1 MSLIFNKKIRIIIF
15 STTLLLL
22 SCIIMILAMIHTF
35 HNEEEFENTTIVKDI
50 VTEQTDM
57 IYEFCI
63 KNNIRGI
70 KYRSFEE
77 IFGNTNFLDSNYQ
90 FIIRTS
96 KNTYQSTS
104 DNILEKYDYLC
115 SGTEMYIVYDSFNED
130 YVTIYVESYISTK
143 HSSHGKIYKAY
154 DKFKTI
160 DSNFAYIAA
169 TFVILICLLIINVV
183 YLLISRRNT
192 ANSILSK
199 INNIYYEFPVAFM
212 LILIEVNS
220 RNNFIQFS
228 FTNYF
233 GIFIKILLLLI
244 SIYVLSYT
252 TFARGAN
259 KTFTKSFLI
268 IQIAVKLVK
277 FIKYICG
284 NLNHKLRA
292 PIILLFSIA
301 LETFSVLCIYY
312 DRDACWLLWSCIKII
327 EAALLLHYFSNIC
340 KLNAYTEKMQSGI
353 SDIKIDTKYMYGV
366 VRENA
371 DYINNLYTGFS
382 KAVEEQIKSEQ
393 LKTEL
398 ITNVSHDL
406 KTPLT
411 SIINYVDLMKKE
423 NLDNEKAVEYLEIL
437 DKHSKRLKTLTE
449 NVIEASKAATGNME
463 VNVGKVNIDEML
475 SQALGEY
482 ESKFNENNL
491 TAIYTP
497 LEKNNVVQADG
508 NLLWR
513 VIDNIFS
520 NVYKYSMENTRVYID
535 VTESDNNINVVI
547 KNISKYQLNIPSD
560 ELMQRFVRGDASRSA
575 SGNGLGLS
583 ISHSLMKLQ
592 NGKLEININGDLFT
606 SHIYINK
613 GEVNK

>member
-1 MSLIFNKKIRIIIF
+1 MSLIFNKKIRMIIF

-96 KNTYQSTS
+96 KNAYQSTS

-169 TFVILICLLIINVV
+169 AFVILICLLIINVV

-192 ANSILSK
+192 SNSILSK

-268 IQIAVKLVK
+268 IQIAIKLVK

-292 PIILLFSIA
+292 SIILLFSIA
-301 LETFSVLCIYY
+301 LEAFSVLCIYY